1 MFAGI
6 DNKNLNR
13 KDRLSLLSRTQVMYI
28 NGKPIAEIE
37 QFARSFSEPREI
49 EFPKIGREF
58 SQLMGTLGYLSV
70 LLAFSARLAGL

>member
-28 NGKPIAEIE
+28 NGKPITEIE
-37 QFARSFSEPREI
+37 QFARSFSEPREM
-49 EFPKIGREF
+49 EFPKIGGEF
-58 SQLMGTLGYLSV
+58 SQLMGTLGYLSG
-70 LLAFSARLAGL
+70 LLFISIHWAGL